1 MSRKTVCL
9 DPGHGPGC
17 VNGAPDGSYKEQEFT
32 WDLYTRI
39 APLLEARGV
48 RAICTRTEDTSP
60 SLTERAGVSN
70 RAGADCYVSIHS
82 NAAGNDGWYDASGL
96 EIYTS
101 AGPETAQRNVLASAL
116 VDAFRSAG
124 VALRS
129 SPIKHRMYTVLAK
142 TDAPACLIEYGFHTS
157 KADVEKLKDSGCRD
171 RLAEATARGLCA
183 WLGAAWQEPA
193 EDASGLDADV
203 DTLAEAGVI
212 SNAGYW
218 KAGRYAADTVAALI
232 GRMAEFVRGVA

>member
-17 VNGAPDGSYKEQEFT
+17 VNGAPDGSYQEREFT
-32 WDLYTRI
+32 WDMYRRI
-39 APLLEARGV
+39 APLLERQGV
-48 RAICTRTEDTSP
+48 RALCTRTEDSDP

-116 VDAFRSAG
+116 ADAFRAAG

-129 SPIKHRMYTVLAK
+129 SPIKHQMYTVLAK

-157 KADVEKLKDSGCRD
+157 KADVEKLKDSSYRD
-171 RLAEATARGLCA
+171 KLAEATARGLCA
-183 WLGAAWQEPA
+183 WLGAAWQKPA
-193 EDASGLDADV
+193 DDVSELDTAVDKLYADGLINSPD
-203 DTLAEAGVI
+203 
-212 SNAGYW
+212 YW
-218 KAGRYAADTVAALI
+218 KAGDYSAENVQALLIKWAASL
-232 GRMAEFVRGVA
+232 

>member
-1 MSRKTVCL
+1 M
-9 DPGHGPGC
+9 
-17 VNGAPDGSYKEQEFT
+17 
-32 WDLYTRI
+32 
-39 APLLEARGV
+39 
-48 RAICTRTEDTSP
+48 
-60 SLTERAGVSN
+60 SN

-116 VDAFRSAG
+116 ADAFRAAG

-171 RLAEATARGLCA
+171 KDDVSELDTAVDKLAAAGLINS
-183 WLGAAWQEPA
+183 P
-193 EDASGLDADV
+193 D
-203 DTLAEAGVI
+203 
-212 SNAGYW
+212 YW
-218 KAGRYAADTVAALI
+218 KAGDYSAENVQALLIKWAASL
-232 GRMAEFVRGVA
+232 